1 MKKSEEV
8 QQPEVKEKVV
18 YVVEKPKK
26 KSHGCLILLCVCL
39 IPIILVGVISTKALP
54 SEPPLKSFS
63 VKPLKSF
70 SVKLQDTTV
79 CITSRMT
86 KGDVIDILGKPSSY
100 SEGGYF
106 ECLTYSVWS
115 NFGGI
120 PIPGAHYTIEFEDGY
135 VSGVSKY

>member
-39 IPIILVGVISTKALP
+39 FPIILVGVISTKALP
-54 SEPPLKSFS
+54 SEP
-63 VKPLKSF
+63 PLKSF

-106 ECLTYSVWS
+106 ESITYSVWS
-115 NFGGI
+115 NFGGM

>member
-26 KSHGCLILLCVCL
+26 KSHGCLILSGICL
-39 IPIILVGVISTKALP
+39 IPLIFVAVLMSKV
-54 SEPPLKSFS
+54 EP
-63 VKPLKSF
+63 PLKSF

-86 KGDVIDILGKPSSY
+86 KGDVIDILGNPSSY
-100 SEGGYF
+100 NKGGYY
-106 ECLTYSVWS
+106 ESMTYSVWS